1 MNARAVNTIST
12 TCIIGATLMLSRMT
26 LLLFA
31 ARPDNF
37 GVHVILWVSH
47 WLYLPFGWLDAGQP
61 LYGARFERGALLA
74 TLICIVI
81 TWRLNRASTS
91 PA

>member
-1 MNARAVNTIST
+1 MANAIST
-12 TCIIGATLMLSRMT
+12 ASIIGATLMLSRML

-31 ARPDNF
+31 ARPDNV
-37 GVHVILWVSH
+37 GVQVVLWLSQ

-61 LYGARFERGALLA
+61 VFGARFERGALLA
-74 TLICIVI
+74 ALICIVI
-81 TWRLNRASTS
+81 TWRLNRAPTP

>member
-1 MNARAVNTIST
+1 LNARGANAITTI
-12 TCIIGATLMLSRMT
+12 CIATATLMLSRMT

-31 ARPDNF
+31 ARPNNV
-37 GVHVILWVSH
+37 GVQVVLWLSQ

-61 LYGARFERGALLA
+61 VFGARFERGALVA
-74 TLICIVI
+74 ALICIVI
-81 TWRLNRASTS
+81 TWRINRASTP

>member
-1 MNARAVNTIST
+1 LNARVANVIST
-12 TCIIGATLMLSRMT
+12 AGIIGATLMLSRVT

-31 ARPDNF
+31 ARPDNV
-37 GVHVILWVSH
+37 GVQVVVWLSQ

-61 LYGARFERGALLA
+61 LFGARFERGALLA
-74 TLICIVI
+74 ALICIVI
-81 TWRLNRASTS
+81 TWRINRASTP